1 MDKTTFVER
10 EHRIQSFS
18 MQAQQIPVKVVHV
31 FNKTAFPI
39 DFIRAECA
47 KIFLVRVFHL
57 LVFLQV
63 SFLSGGVSAEVAIES
78 DALMNTPRVPQQG
91 TLIRRTVVTL
101 LARKPDALSATI
113 NIDFLVVKQ
122 GSENWG
128 L

>member
-10 EHRIQSFS
+10 KHRIQSFS